1 MLRFTSLTQRFAIWF
16 VAVSLLPILIIGY
29 SLLHTFEIET
39 EKTAIQQVSAIADM
53 KAEQI
58 DSYLRERLLDARVIQ
73 TTGTTRMAMQ
83 EFNRVFT
90 ESGVESPAYHKLDT
104 HYHKHF
110 QRFVGDAGYYDLF
123 LISPKGD
130 IVYSQAH
137 ESDFATSL
145 ITGPYRNSGFARLV
159 REAINTLQDGVSDF
173 EYYPPSRGA
182 IAAFMAFPIVMEGKL
197 EGVLALQIYSERVFE
212 VVTDNVGL
220 GASGETVVT
229 RLLNDRTALV
239 IAPLKHESNAELE
252 FKIPLHS
259 PPFLMASQS
268 GVHGERGGG
277 VKTDYRGK
285 EVVAAWRYLPRMN
298 WGIEVKMDADEVF
311 AYAQR
316 VRTFS
321 LLILGLAFIA
331 AILGALLFSRRVV
344 TTLKSLSRSAH
355 SIAAGNLRQRV
366 PVEGWDEIGQL
377 ASTFNTMTERLTASN
392 RERDVAEDDL
402 RQLNQDLEDRVGA
415 RTAELEEANAVLV
428 SKEEEMRSIVE
439 HMVDCIITIDD
450 KSIIRSVN
458 PVIEKLFGYTREEV
472 IGQPISILMPE
483 PHRSGHEGYVNR
495 YYRTGRGRCEFD
507 HILTLEVEGVHN
519 IGMGR
524 EVEGRH
530 KNGEL
535 IDLYV
540 AVSEYF
546 VGGKRYFTGILRDI
560 RERKRVEQALRGSE
574 QRLRAIV
581 DNMAA
586 IVGELTP
593 EGVLVEIN
601 RIALEM
607 GGLRSEDV
615 IGKPLEQTGWFS
627 YKPEVQAQIREDIEH
642 ARAGEVVR
650 HDLEVR
656 IADGGLMT
664 IDFML
669 VPVRNEKGKVVKLI
683 PSGINISDRMRILKD
698 LEQARSDAEQANQAK
713 SIFLAAM
720 SHEIRTPM
728 NGVIG
733 MADVLQQ
740 TSLSGYQMEMVDLIR
755 ESAFALLDII
765 EDILDFSKIEA
776 GRLEIEQAPMSV
788 VKVVEKACA
797 MLESLAARKGV
808 ELTLFLDPAIPEEML
823 GDALRLRQVLVN
835 LANNAIKFSSGLPQP
850 GRVSVRA
857 TLQEQNAHH
866 ATVEFQII
874 DNGIGMTEEVQ
885 ARLFTSFTQGD
896 TSTTRRYGGTGLGL
910 AISHHLVQLMGGSIG
925 VTSAPGEGSTFTVVL
940 SFELPPAVQPEPRV
954 VDLTGVSC
962 LVLGDEKGLADDL
975 AVYLRYS
982 GATVERVPD
991 LESALERIAAL
1002 PAGLWLLIIDA
1013 GHEAPPLEKLRA
1025 AFRAR
1030 PDLDPHFVVLEHG
1043 HHQPDIEPR
1052 FVVIRRGRRRH
1063 ERSEEVD
1070 TVTLDGDVMHREAFL
1085 RAVAIAAGR
1094 AHEAEEVQS
1103 EEGKVEAIVV
1113 PSREKALKEGTL
1125 ILVAEDNEIN
1135 QKVIRQQLT
1144 LLGYAADIVANG
1156 KEALKRWESGNYAL
1170 LLTDLHM
1177 PEMDGY
1183 QLTSAIRLAE
1193 TDKKRAPII
1202 AITANALKGEAEH
1215 CRAVGMDDY
1224 LSKPVQ
1230 LTHLKAILH
1239 KWLPPLISTELLAL
1253 TPSPPAA
1260 PALPRISETPGLS
1273 EPPELPE
1280 TPARPEIPGASAG
1293 KSAGKD
1299 GTMPAPEQKQPAPA
1313 GKDTR
1318 KKAKETKKMKETKQ
1332 PKQLKQSKQPRQTKE
1347 KPIDVNVL
1355 KQLIGDDPGM
1365 IAEFLQDFRVS
1376 SKNIATELRVA
1387 CETGKAEIAGAA
1399 AHKLKSSA
1407 RSVGALALGE
1417 LCAQME
1423 QAGKG
1428 GDTGALADLL
1438 PRFEAELAAV
1448 DQFIGS
1454 LA

>member
-1 MLRFTSLTQRFAIWF
+1 MPIHPAGPGDAMLRFTSLTQRFAIWF

-29 SLLHTFEIET
+29 SLLRTFEIET

-90 ESGVESPAYHKLDT
+90 ARGVESEAYRQLNDF
-104 HYHKHF
+104 YHKHF

-123 LISPKGD
+123 LISPRGD

-145 ITGPYRNSGFARLV
+145 VTGPYRNSGFARLV

-182 IAAFMAFPIVMEGKL
+182 IAAFMAFPIVIEGKL

-239 IAPLKHESNAELE
+239 MAPLKHESNAALE
-252 FKIPLHS
+252 FKIPFHS
-259 PPFLMASQS
+259 PPFSTASQS

-311 AYAQR
+311 AFVKR

-321 LLILGLAFIA
+321 LLILGLTLVA
-331 AILGALLFSRRVV
+331 AILGAVLFSRRVV
-344 TTLKSLSRSAH
+344 TTLKNLSRSAH
-355 SIAAGNLRQRV
+355 HIAAGNLQQRV
-366 PVEGWDEIGQL
+366 PVAGWDEIGQL

-402 RQLNQDLEDRVGA
+402 RQLNQDLENRVAA
-415 RTAELEEANAVLV
+415 RTADLERVNAALA
-428 SKEEEMRSIVE
+428 SKEEETRSIVE

-458 PVIEKLFGYTREEV
+458 PVIEKLFGYTREEA
-472 IGQPISILMPE
+472 IGQPVSILMPE

-530 KNGEL
+530 KNGEP

-615 IGKPLEQTGWFS
+615 IGKPLDQTGWFS
-627 YKPEVQAQIREDIEH
+627 YKSEVQAQIREDIEH

-669 VPVRNEKGKVVKLI
+669 VPVRNEKGNVVKLI

-776 GRLEIEQAPMSV
+776 GRLEIEQASMSV

-808 ELTLFLDPAIPEEML
+808 ELTLFLDPAIPEEVL

-835 LANNAIKFSSGLPQP
+835 LANNAIKFSSGLQEP
-850 GRVSVRA
+850 GRVGVRA
-857 TLQEQNAHH
+857 TLTERNARH
-866 ATVEFQII
+866 ATVAFQII
-874 DNGIGMTEEVQ
+874 DNGIGMNEEVQ

-910 AISHHLVQLMGGSIG
+910 AISHHLVQLMGGSII
-925 VTSAPGEGSTFTVVL
+925 VKSAPGEGSTFTVGL
-940 SFELPPAVQPEPRV
+940 SFELPTAVQPEPTV
-954 VDLTGVSC
+954 VDLSGISC

-982 GATVERVPD
+982 GAEAERVQD
-991 LESALERIAAL
+991 MDSALKRIPLL
-1002 PAGLWLLIIDA
+1002 PPGLWLFIIDA
-1013 GHEAPPLEKLRA
+1013 GHDAPPLAKLRA

-1094 AHEAEEVQS
+1094 AHEAEAIEP

-1113 PSREKALKEGTL
+1113 PSREKALEEGRL

-1135 QKVIRQQLT
+1135 QKVIRQQLF
-1144 LLGYAADIVANG
+1144 LLGYAADIAGNG
-1156 KEALKRWESGNYAL
+1156 REALKRWGSGSYAL

-1183 QLTSAIRLAE
+1183 QLTAAIRRAE
-1193 TDKKRAPII
+1193 DDRKRTPII

-1230 LTHLKAILH
+1230 LAHLKAILH
-1239 KWLPPLISTELLAL
+1239 KWLPSSASTELLAL
-1253 TPSPPAA
+1253 APPPPDAPYTPETPEAA
-1260 PALPRISETPGLS
+1260 GTPDLPEASETSEISETPGFIRAGAPVPVPADAVPSARS
-1273 EPPELPE
+1273 EGQVP
-1280 TPARPEIPGASAG
+1280 
-1293 KSAGKD
+1293 
-1299 GTMPAPEQKQPAPA
+1299 
-1313 GKDTR
+1313 
-1318 KKAKETKKMKETKQ
+1318 
-1332 PKQLKQSKQPRQTKE
+1332 KE
-1347 KPIDVNVL
+1347 KPVDVNVL
-1355 KQLIGDDPGM
+1355 KALVGDDPVM
-1365 IAEFLQDFRVS
+1365 IAEFLEDFRAS
-1376 SKNIATELRVA
+1376 AQKIAAELRAA
-1387 CETGKAEIAGAA
+1387 CQAGQANAAGAS

-1417 LCAQME
+1417 LSAQME
-1423 QAGKG
+1423 QAGKR
-1428 GDTGALADLL
+1428 GDTDALADLL
-1438 PRFEAELAAV
+1438 PPFEAELAAV
-1448 DQFIGS
+1448 DQYIGS